1 MRVYGVDHRLLV
13 SAYGT
18 CRLLGAGDGSDR
30 PKDEYTERRQR
41 DKAREIVKFPHSLNV
56 ALPAARATGARHY
69 ISRIMLLALL
79 GTFQIAAAQPGP
91 VYNGRAGQISAQ
103 IPRID
108 TSIVVDGNLDEP
120 VWSRAAVLT
129 GFSEYAPAD
138 NRPSPDSTEVRVW
151 YSPDAIYFGVRA
163 YEPHGPVR
171 ATLAD
176 RDNVSSDDNTEI
188 HLDTYN
194 ERNRALVFVVNP
206 LGVQADGTRNETGGF
221 IPGSNVMPGQ
231 IDLSA
236 DFLWESKG
244 HVTPW
249 GYEVEIRIPFSS
261 LRYPSASVQD
271 WGIQIQRNVQH
282 SGYKETWTQ
291 ARSGAASFINQEGVM
306 VGMHDMHHGQ
316 VVSLNPELTNTVSG
330 NPCCGSTLTGWKYS
344 SKPQLGGNVRWAMGS
359 NFVLN
364 GTIKPDFSQVEADA
378 TQIAADERFALFY
391 PEKRPF
397 FVEGS
402 DQFNVPNTL
411 VYTRTI
417 VQPTTAVKLT
427 GKLGRTDIAALSA
440 LDASSTT
447 ANGDHPL
454 VDILRLNRGFGAQS
468 VAGFLYSDR
477 VGGGR
482 SNRVVDGD
490 VHYVFGRL
498 YYAQFQGAI
507 SNTSQSGITRNAPM
521 WEAVV
526 DRTGRAYGF
535 HYNVLGISRNFA
547 ADNGFVQ
554 RTNIVQP
561 NISNRLSLYGA
572 PGAALEKFNLFV
584 TSSGIWNYDDFFAH
598 KSLLEDKTSANSQF
612 TFRGGWSVGV
622 SPAIAS
628 YAFNPSAYTGYFV
641 ANGGGTPVPFVPS
654 PRITTFVTT
663 LSMSTPRFAKYDGSV
678 GFTTGNDVDFLET
691 SRVRRLDYSA
701 SLNLR
706 PTQQLR
712 IGATYAS
719 SSFTRRADGVR
730 STSTRIPR
738 VKAEFQVT
746 RSIFVRV
753 VTQYT
758 ATDRSSLLDPRTG
771 QPLLIQGDT
780 TYSPTS
786 ESIANGLRTDWLF
799 SYRPSPGT
807 VFFAGYGNSMTEPA
821 ALAFRRLR
829 RTNDGFF
836 VKLSYLFRAL
846 GGR

>member
-1 MRVYGVDHRLLV
+1 
-13 SAYGT
+13 
-18 CRLLGAGDGSDR
+18 
-30 PKDEYTERRQR
+30 
-41 DKAREIVKFPHSLNV
+41 
-56 ALPAARATGARHY
+56 
-69 ISRIMLLALL
+69 MLLALL
-79 GTFQIAAAQPGP
+79 GAFQLAAAQPGP
-91 VYNGRAGQISAQ
+91 VYNGRADQISAHA
-103 IPRID
+103 PRVD
-108 TSIVVDGNLDEP
+108 TSLTVDGRLDEP
-120 VWSRAAVLT
+120 VWGRAAVLT
-129 GFSEYAPAD
+129 GFSEYSPAD
-138 NRPSPDSTEVRVW
+138 NRPSPDSTEVLVW
-151 YSPDAIYFGVRA
+151 YSRTAIYFGIRA
-163 YEPHGPVR
+163 FEPHGAVR

-176 RDNVSSDDNTEI
+176 RDNIASDDNTEI

-194 ERNRALVFVVNP
+194 ERNRAVVFVVNP
-206 LGVQADGTRNETGGF
+206 LGIQADGTRNETGGF
-221 IPGSNVMPGQ
+221 IPGSNVSPGQ

-249 GYEVEIRIPFSS
+249 GYEVEVRIPFSS
-261 LRYPSASVQD
+261 LRYPTKSIQD

-291 ARSGAASFINQEGVM
+291 ARSGAASFVNQEGLLL
-306 VGMHDMHHGQ
+306 GMHDMHHGQ
-316 VVSLNPELTNTVSG
+316 VVSLNPELTNTVTG
-330 NPCCGSTLTGWKYS
+330 TPCCDPTLTGWKYS

-364 GTIKPDFSQVEADA
+364 GTVKPDFSQVEADA

-391 PEKRPF
+391 AEKRPF

-417 VQPTTAVKLT
+417 VQPTAAMKLT
-427 GKLGRTDIAALSA
+427 GKLGRTDIALLSA

-468 VAGFLYSDR
+468 TAGLLYSER

-482 SNRVVDGD
+482 SNRVADAD
-490 VHYVFGRL
+490 VHYVFGGL
-498 YYAQFQGAI
+498 YYAQFQGAV
-507 SNTSQSGITRNAPM
+507 SNTSQNGVTSTAPM

-535 HYNVLGISRNFA
+535 HYNVLGVGKDFA

-554 RTNIVQP
+554 RTNIVEP
-561 NISNRLSLYGA
+561 SISNRLSLYGA
-572 PGAALEKFNLFV
+572 PGALVEKLNIFLR
-584 TSSGIWNYDDFFAH
+584 SGGVWNYDDFFAQR
-598 KSLLEDKTSANSQF
+598 SLLEDNTSMNTQL
-612 TFRGGWSVGV
+612 TLRGGWSFGAT
-622 SPAIAS
+622 PNIAS
-628 YAFNPSAYTGYFV
+628 YAFDPSAYAGYFV
-641 ANGGGTPVPFVPS
+641 GTTQATAVPFEPS
-654 PRITTFVTT
+654 ERITTFTT
-663 LSMSTPRFAKYDGSV
+663 KWQLSTPRFARYDASV
-678 GFTTGNDVDFLET
+678 GITNGNDVDFLET
-691 SRVRRLDYSA
+691 SRVNRLDYNA

-719 SSFTRRADGVR
+719 SSFTRRSDGVR
-730 STSTRIPR
+730 SVSTRIPR
-738 VKAEFQVT
+738 VKAEYQVT
-746 RSIFVRV
+746 RSIFVRA

-758 ATDRSSLLDPRTG
+758 ATKRAALLDPRTG
-771 QPLLIQGDT
+771 QVLLISGDT
-780 TYSPTS
+780 TFAPSG
-786 ESIANGLRTDWLF
+786 ENIANGLRTDWLF

-836 VKLSYLFRAL
+836 VKVSYLFRTL
-846 GGR
+846 GGT